1 MRRVVQAALAAAGV
15 DGATRCYFVLNNWEL
30 NLRERFAAIS
40 RQVTN
45 NDTNVRPRAIGPQK
59 GARNRKRVV
68 LPPMSPKSVPDTLSV
83 LG

>member
-1 MRRVVQAALAAAGV
+1 MRRVVQAAIAAAGV

-30 NLRERFAAIS
+30 SLRERFAAIS

-59 GARNRKRVV
+59 GVSTKRCQK
-68 LPPMSPKSVPDTLSV
+68 PKTRCSSTNVPEIGS
-83 LG
+83 